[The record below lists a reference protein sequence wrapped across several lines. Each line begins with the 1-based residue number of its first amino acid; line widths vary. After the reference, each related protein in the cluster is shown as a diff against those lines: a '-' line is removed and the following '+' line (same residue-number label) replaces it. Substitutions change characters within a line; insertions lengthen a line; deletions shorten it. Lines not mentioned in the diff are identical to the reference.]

1 MKKLVE
7 TYSFD
12 ASEKKVT
19 LTNYNPL
26 VIERLLIIT
35 NITDNVIIYLF
46 SDATKGGTAA
56 TNVVTL
62 TYDTSTMDDTDKLQ
76 IFYDDVPATGTSTN
90 VASSAS
96 SVTLLAANTSRFGA
110 MIFNDSTAVLYVKL
124 GATASATS
132 YTVKMDAGDYFEVPY
147 EYTGII
153 DGIWAS
159 ATGSARITEVT

>member
-1 MKKLVE
+1 MKKLIE

-12 ASEKKVT
+12 ASERKVT
-19 LTNYNPL
+19 LTNYNPIVL
-26 VIERLLIIT
+26 DRLLMIT
-35 NITDNVIIYLF
+35 NVTDNIIIYVF
-46 SDATKGGTAA
+46 NDPAKGATVA

-62 TYDTSTMDDTDKLQ
+62 TYDTTSMDDSDKLQ
-76 IFYDDVPATGTSTN
+76 IFYDDVPATGITSN
-90 VASSAS
+90 VVSSAS